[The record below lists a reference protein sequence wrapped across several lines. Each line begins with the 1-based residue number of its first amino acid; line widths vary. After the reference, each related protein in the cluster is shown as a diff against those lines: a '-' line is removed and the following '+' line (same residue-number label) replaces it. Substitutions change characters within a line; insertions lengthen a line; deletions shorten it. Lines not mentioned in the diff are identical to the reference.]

1 MSNKKNSKQRL
12 KELKKAD
19 QKIKRER
26 GGKSRKKS
34 RKVLFG
40 IAGGI
45 AACLLLGYVS
55 LAVYYHDR
63 FYPRTVI
70 NDNSFGGKKVEDVKE
85 ILKKSSK
92 DYVLTIKEK
101 EDKTELIS
109 GEAIKLQ
116 YKDDRELDEVKEKQ
130 NSWLWPI
137 QIFQDKIYMVSM
149 EHSYDEASFTQA
161 VNQLAC
167 MQDANMTPPQDA
179 RLEDDDTAYQIVPEV
194 EGTAL
199 DKEKTT
205 EVIKKAVDERRTEVS
220 LTDEDCYLKPTVL
233 QSDEELAKEAEKLNK
248 ITATQITVNF
258 GNGTETV
265 TRDMLKSWLVKGEDG
280 TYTFDVNLV
289 KPVVIGWSEKYN
301 TYGKPRDFKTSGGG
315 TVRLTTG
322 DYGWR
327 VWQDKTTDALIAALN
342 AGQSGELEP
351 TWLYKGQTHEGN
363 DINGT
368 YVEISIDQQRMW
380 FYKNGT
386 CLVDTPVVTGNPNK
400 GHGTPKGGVWRLK
413 DKASPFTLVGKKPD
427 GSIDYEEPVNYWM
440 PFNGGVGIHDLTKR
454 SSFGGDIYLTNGS
467 HGCINTPLDNVR
479 TIYENIEVNTPI
491 VVY

>member
-34 RKVLFG
+34 GKVLVG
-40 IAGGI
+40 IAGGS
-45 AACLLLGYVS
+45 AACLLVGYVS

-63 FYPRTVI
+63 FYPGTVI

-101 EDKTELIS
+101 EDKTELIN

-116 YKDDRELDEVKEKQ
+116 YKDDRELNEVKEKQ

-137 QIFQDKIYMVSM
+137 QIFQDKAYMVSM

-179 RLEDDDTAYQIVPEV
+179 RLEDDGTAYQIVPEV

-220 LTDEDCYLKPTVL
+220 LTDEDCYLKPAVL
-233 QSDEELAKEAEKLNK
+233 QNDEELAKEAEKLNK

-380 FYKNGT
+380 F
-386 CLVDTPVVTGNPNK
+386 
-400 GHGTPKGGVWRLK
+400 
-413 DKASPFTLVGKKPD
+413 
-427 GSIDYEEPVNYWM
+427 
-440 PFNGGVGIHDLTKR
+440 
-454 SSFGGDIYLTNGS
+454 
-467 HGCINTPLDNVR
+467 
-479 TIYENIEVNTPI
+479 
-491 VVY
+491 

>member
-63 FYPRTVI
+63 FYPGTVI

-92 DYVLTIKEK
+92 DYV
-101 EDKTELIS
+101 LIS

>member
-1 MSNKKNSKQRL
+1 M
-12 KELKKAD
+12 
-19 QKIKRER
+19 
-26 GGKSRKKS
+26 
-34 RKVLFG
+34 
-40 IAGGI
+40 
-45 AACLLLGYVS
+45 
-55 LAVYYHDR
+55 
-63 FYPRTVI
+63 
-70 NDNSFGGKKVEDVKE
+70 
-85 ILKKSSK
+85 
-92 DYVLTIKEK
+92 
-101 EDKTELIS
+101 
-109 GEAIKLQ
+109 
-116 YKDDRELDEVKEKQ
+116 
-130 NSWLWPI
+130 
-137 QIFQDKIYMVSM
+137 
-149 EHSYDEASFTQA
+149 
-161 VNQLAC
+161 
-167 MQDANMTPPQDA
+167 
-179 RLEDDDTAYQIVPEV
+179 
-194 EGTAL
+194 
-199 DKEKTT
+199 
-205 EVIKKAVDERRTEVS
+205 DERRTEVS

-413 DKASPFTLVGKKPD
+413 DKASPFT
-427 GSIDYEEPVNYWM
+427 
-440 PFNGGVGIHDLTKR
+440 
-454 SSFGGDIYLTNGS
+454 FGRKETGRQ
-467 HGCINTPLDNVR
+467 H
-479 TIYENIEVNTPI
+479 
-491 VVY
+491 

>member
-55 LAVYYHDR
+55 LAVYYHD
-63 FYPRTVI
+63 PGTVI

-258 GNGTETV
+258 GNGTV

>member
-34 RKVLFG
+34 GKVLVG
-40 IAGGI
+40 IAGGS
-45 AACLLLGYVS
+45 AACLLVGYVS

-63 FYPRTVI
+63 FYPGTVI

-101 EDKTELIS
+101 EDKTELIN

-116 YKDDRELDEVKEKQ
+116 YKDDRELNEVKEKQ

-137 QIFQDKIYMVSM
+137 QIFQDKAYTVSM

-179 RLEDDDTAYQIVPEV
+179 RLEDDGTAYQIVPEV

-220 LTDEDCYLKPTVL
+220 LTDEDCYLKPAVL
-233 QSDEELAKEAEKLNK
+233 QNDEELAKEAEKLNK

-342 AGQSGELEP
+342 AGQSGEL
-351 TWLYKGQTHEGN
+351 
-363 DINGT
+363 
-368 YVEISIDQQRMW
+368 
-380 FYKNGT
+380 
-386 CLVDTPVVTGNPNK
+386 
-400 GHGTPKGGVWRLK
+400 
-413 DKASPFTLVGKKPD
+413 
-427 GSIDYEEPVNYWM
+427 
-440 PFNGGVGIHDLTKR
+440 
-454 SSFGGDIYLTNGS
+454 
-467 HGCINTPLDNVR
+467 
-479 TIYENIEVNTPI
+479 
-491 VVY
+491 

>member
-63 FYPRTVI
+63 FYPGTVI

-92 DYVLTIKEK
+92 EYVLTIKEK

>member
-1 MSNKKNSKQRL
+1 MKKRMVR
-12 KELKKAD
+12 
-19 QKIKRER
+19 IT
-26 GGKSRKKS
+26 G
-34 RKVLFG
+34 
-40 IAGGI
+40 
-45 AACLLLGYVS
+45 CLLAGALSIGSFGLNTYAAPVAGVSSVTAVEIAEGQTPAAGVSQALAQCLADSNDAAAQKAAEQAEQVSENDTPVVASEYTDIAIAQVYNYVNVRSEPNTDSEVLGKLYNNSAGTILETTDNGWYRIKSGNVDGYV
-55 LAVYYHDR
+55 
-63 FYPRTVI
+63 
-70 NDNSFGGKKVEDVKE
+70 KCE
-85 ILKKSSK
+85 
-92 DYVLTIKEK
+92 YV
-101 EDKTELIS
+101 
-109 GEAIKLQ
+109 
-116 YKDDRELDEVKEKQ
+116 
-130 NSWLWPI
+130 
-137 QIFQDKIYMVSM
+137 
-149 EHSYDEASFTQA
+149 
-161 VNQLAC
+161 
-167 MQDANMTPPQDA
+167 
-179 RLEDDDTAYQIVPEV
+179 VPN
-194 EGTAL
+194 
-199 DKEKTT
+199 
-205 EVIKKAVDERRTEVS
+205 
-220 LTDEDCYLKPTVL
+220 
-233 QSDEELAKEAEKLNK
+233 DEELAKEAEKLNK

>member
-1 MSNKKNSKQRL
+1 MNNKKSNKQRL
-12 KELKKAD
+12 KDLKKAD
-19 QKIKRER
+19 QRIKRER
-26 GGKSRKKS
+26 GEKGSKKVK
-34 RKVLFG
+34 KVLLG
-40 IAGGI
+40 IAGGV
-45 AACLLLGYVS
+45 AVCLLAGYVS
-55 LAVYYHDR
+55 VAVYYQGR
-63 FYPRTVI
+63 FYPGTVI
-70 NDNSFGGKKVEDVKE
+70 NENSFGGKKVKDVKE
-85 ILKKSSK
+85 SVKRSSE

-101 EDKTELIS
+101 DDKTEVIS

-116 YKDDRELDEVKEKQ
+116 YKDDNELDKVKEKQ

-137 QIFQDKIYMVSM
+137 QIFQDKNYTVSVK
-149 EHSYDEASFTQA
+149 HAYDETSFTQA
-161 VNQLAC
+161 VNQLVC
-167 MQDANMTPPQDA
+167 MQDANMTSPQDA
-179 RLEDDDTAYQIVPEV
+179 KVEDDGTAYQIVPEV

-199 DKEKTT
+199 DKEKTM
-205 EVIKKAVDERRTEVS
+205 EVLKKAVNERKTEIS
-220 LTDEDCYLKPTVL
+220 LTEEECYLKPAVL
-233 QSDEELAKEAEKLNK
+233 QSDEGLAKEAEQLNK
-248 ITATQITVNF
+248 LTATQITVNF

-315 TVRLTTG
+315 TVHLTTG

-342 AGQSGELEP
+342 AGQGGEIEP
-351 TWLYKGQTHEGN
+351 TWLYKGQTHGGN

-386 CLVDTPVVTGNPNK
+386 CLVDTPIVTGNPNK

>member
-63 FYPRTVI
+63 FYPGTVI

-101 EDKTELIS
+101 EDKTELIN

>member
-63 FYPRTVI
+63 FYPGTVI

-149 EHSYDEASFTQA
+149 EHSYDEASFTQV

>member
-63 FYPRTVI
+63 FYPGTVI
-70 NDNSFGGKKVEDVKE
+70 NNNSFGGKKVEDVKE

>member
-63 FYPRTVI
+63 FYPGTVI

-179 RLEDDDTAYQIVPEV
+179 RLEDDDTANQNVPEV
-194 EGTAL
+194 EANAL

-205 EVIKKAVDERRTEVS
+205 EVIYKTVDERRTEVS

-258 GNGTETV
+258 GNGTETD
-265 TRDMLKSWLVKGEDG
+265 TRDMLKS
-280 TYTFDVNLV
+280 
-289 KPVVIGWSEKYN
+289 
-301 TYGKPRDFKTSGGG
+301 
-315 TVRLTTG
+315 
-322 DYGWR
+322 
-327 VWQDKTTDALIAALN
+327 
-342 AGQSGELEP
+342 
-351 TWLYKGQTHEGN
+351 
-363 DINGT
+363 
-368 YVEISIDQQRMW
+368 
-380 FYKNGT
+380 
-386 CLVDTPVVTGNPNK
+386 
-400 GHGTPKGGVWRLK
+400 
-413 DKASPFTLVGKKPD
+413 
-427 GSIDYEEPVNYWM
+427 
-440 PFNGGVGIHDLTKR
+440 
-454 SSFGGDIYLTNGS
+454 
-467 HGCINTPLDNVR
+467 
-479 TIYENIEVNTPI
+479 
-491 VVY
+491 

>member
-63 FYPRTVI
+63 FYPGTVI
-70 NDNSFGGKKVEDVKE
+70 KDNSFGGKKVEDVKE

>member
-34 RKVLFG
+34 GKVLVG
-40 IAGGI
+40 IAGGS
-45 AACLLLGYVS
+45 AACLLVGYVS

-63 FYPRTVI
+63 FYPGTVI

-101 EDKTELIS
+101 EDKTELIN

-116 YKDDRELDEVKEKQ
+116 YKDDRELNEVKEKQ

-137 QIFQDKIYMVSM
+137 QIFQDKAYMVSM

-179 RLEDDDTAYQIVPEV
+179 RLEDDGTAYQIVPEV

-220 LTDEDCYLKPTVL
+220 LTDEDCYLKPAVL
-233 QSDEELAKEAEKLNK
+233 QNDEELAKEAEKLNK

-351 TWLYKGQTHEGN
+351 TWLYKGQTHEEN

-454 SSFGGDIYLTNGS
+454 SRFGGDIYLTNGS

>member
-1 MSNKKNSKQRL
+1 MNNKKSNKQRL
-12 KELKKAD
+12 KDLKKAD

-26 GGKSRKKS
+26 GEKGSKKTK
-34 RKVLFG
+34 KVLLG
-40 IAGGI
+40 IAGGV
-45 AACLLLGYVS
+45 AVCLLAGYVS
-55 LAVYYHDR
+55 VAVYYQGR
-63 FYPRTVI
+63 FYPGTVI
-70 NDNSFGGKKVEDVKE
+70 NENSFGGKKVKDVKE
-85 ILKKSSK
+85 SVKRSSE

-101 EDKTELIS
+101 DDKTEVIS

-116 YKDDRELDEVKEKQ
+116 YKDDNELDKVKEKQ

-137 QIFQDKIYMVSM
+137 QIFQDKNYTVSVK
-149 EHSYDEASFTQA
+149 HAYDEISFTQV

-179 RLEDDDTAYQIVPEV
+179 KVEDDGTAYQIVPEV

-199 DKEKTT
+199 DKEKTM
-205 EVIKKAVDERRTEVS
+205 EVLKKAVNERKTEIS
-220 LTDEDCYLKPTVL
+220 LTEEECYLKPAVL
-233 QSDEELAKEAEKLNK
+233 QNDEELAKEAEKLNK

-289 KPVVIGWSEKYN
+289 KLVVIGWSEKYN

-315 TVRLTTG
+315 TVHLTTG

>member
-1 MSNKKNSKQRL
+1 MSNKKNCKLRL

-63 FYPRTVI
+63 FYPGTVI

>member
-63 FYPRTVI
+63 FYPGTVI

-386 CLVDTPVVTGNPNK
+386 CLVETPVVTGNPNK

>member
-19 QKIKRER
+19 QIIKRER

-63 FYPRTVI
+63 FYPGTVI

>member
-1 MSNKKNSKQRL
+1 
-12 KELKKAD
+12 
-19 QKIKRER
+19 
-26 GGKSRKKS
+26 
-34 RKVLFG
+34 
-40 IAGGI
+40 
-45 AACLLLGYVS
+45 
-55 LAVYYHDR
+55 
-63 FYPRTVI
+63 
-70 NDNSFGGKKVEDVKE
+70 
-85 ILKKSSK
+85 
-92 DYVLTIKEK
+92 
-101 EDKTELIS
+101 
-109 GEAIKLQ
+109 
-116 YKDDRELDEVKEKQ
+116 
-130 NSWLWPI
+130 
-137 QIFQDKIYMVSM
+137 M

-179 RLEDDDTAYQIVPEV
+179 RLEDDGTAYQIVPEV

-220 LTDEDCYLKPTVL
+220 LTDEDCYLKPAVL
-233 QSDEELAKEAEKLNK
+233 QNDEELAKEAEKLNK

>member
-1 MSNKKNSKQRL
+1 MNNKKSNKQRL
-12 KELKKAD
+12 KDLKKAD
-19 QKIKRER
+19 QRIKRER
-26 GGKSRKKS
+26 GERGSKKTRKI
-34 RKVLFG
+34 LLG
-40 IAGGI
+40 ITGGI
-45 AACLLLGYVS
+45 GVCLLVGYVS
-55 LAVYYHDR
+55 VAVYYQGR
-63 FYPRTVI
+63 FYPGTVI
-70 NDNSFGGKKVEDVKE
+70 NENFFGGKKVADVKE
-85 ILKKSSK
+85 SVKRSTE

-101 EDKTELIS
+101 DNKTEVIR
-109 GEAIKLQ
+109 GESIKLQ
-116 YKDDRELDEVKEKQ
+116 YKDDNELDKVKEKQ

-137 QIFQDKIYMVSM
+137 QIFKDKNYTVSVK
-149 EHSYDEASFTQA
+149 HAYDEASFTQA

-179 RLEDDDTAYQIVPEV
+179 KLEDDGTAYQIIPEV

-199 DKEKTT
+199 DKEKTI
-205 EVIKKAVDERRTEVS
+205 EAIKKAVHERKTEIS
-220 LTDEDCYLKPTVL
+220 LSDEDCYLKPTVL

-248 ITATQITVNF
+248 LTATQITVNF
-258 GNGTETV
+258 GNGIETV

-280 TYTFDVNLV
+280 AYTFDVNLV
-289 KPVVIGWSEKYN
+289 KPVVISWSEKYN

-315 TVRLTTG
+315 SVHLTTG

-342 AGQSGELEP
+342 AGQSGEIEP

-454 SSFGGDIYLTNGS
+454 SSYGGDIYLTNGS
-467 HGCINTPLDNVR
+467 HGCINTPLEAVR

-491 VVY
+491 IVY

>member
-63 FYPRTVI
+63 FYPGTVI

-301 TYGKPRDFKTSGGG
+301 TYGKPRDFKNSGGG

>member
-63 FYPRTVI
+63 FYPGTVI

>member
-63 FYPRTVI
+63 FYPGTVI

-301 TYGKPRDFKTSGGG
+301 TYGTPRDFKTSGGG

>member
-63 FYPRTVI
+63 FYPGTVI

-315 TVRLTTG
+315 TVRLTIG

>member
-63 FYPRTVI
+63 FYPGTVI

-137 QIFQDKIYMVSM
+137 QIFQDKTYMVSM

-301 TYGKPRDFKTSGGG
+301 TYGKPRDFKTSGGV

-467 HGCINTPLDNVR
+467 HGCINTPLDKVR

>member
-1 MSNKKNSKQRL
+1 MSNKKKSKQRL

-34 RKVLFG
+34 GKVLVG

-45 AACLLLGYVS
+45 AACLLVGYVS

-63 FYPRTVI
+63 FYPGTVI

-101 EDKTELIS
+101 EDKTELIN

-116 YKDDRELDEVKEKQ
+116 YKDDRELNEVKEKQ

-137 QIFQDKIYMVSM
+137 QIFQDKAYTVSM

-179 RLEDDDTAYQIVPEV
+179 RLEDDGTAYQIVPEV

-220 LTDEDCYLKPTVL
+220 LTDEDCYLKPAVL
-233 QSDEELAKEAEKLNK
+233 QNDEELAKEAEKLNK

>member
-1 MSNKKNSKQRL
+1 MNNRKNSREKL
-12 KELKKAD
+12 KSLKKAD
-19 QKIKRER
+19 QRIKREQGSKNNKKTAKIL
-26 GGKSRKKS
+26 GG
-34 RKVLFG
+34 V
-40 IAGGI
+40 AGGVVI
-45 AACLLLGYVS
+45 CLLVGYVS
-55 LAVYYHDR
+55 LAVYYQDR
-63 FYPRTVI
+63 FYPGTVI
-70 NDNSFGGKKVEDVKE
+70 NGNSCGGEKVEDIKE
-85 ILKKSSK
+85 VVRKKTE
-92 DYVLTIKEK
+92 DYSLTIKEK
-101 EDKTELIS
+101 DDKAEVIS
-109 GEAIKLQ
+109 GDTIKLQ
-116 YKDDRELDEVKEKQ
+116 YKDDKKLDKVKEKQ
-130 NSWLWPI
+130 NSWLWPM
-137 QIFQDKIYMVSM
+137 QIFKEQTYKISV
-149 EHSYDEASFTQA
+149 EHSYDQASFAEA
-161 VNQLAC
+161 VNQLTC
-167 MQDANMTPPQDA
+167 MQDENMTQPQDA
-179 RLEDDDTAYQIVPEV
+179 KVEDDGTAYQVVPEV

-199 DKEKTT
+199 DKEKTLA
-205 EVIKKAVDERRTEVS
+205 VIKKAVDERKQEIS
-220 LTDEDCYLKPTVL
+220 LTEEECYLKPSVL
-233 QSDEELAKEAEKLNK
+233 QNDENLIKEAEQLNK

-280 TYTFDVNLV
+280 TYTFDINLV

-301 TYGKPRDFKTSGGG
+301 TYGKPRDFKTTGGG

-342 AGQSGELEP
+342 AGQSGEIEP